1 MQQETARLSD
11 FDFVLPDDRIASHPP
26 KDRPSARLL
35 CINRQTGEWTHKT
48 FRGITDYF
56 SAGDVLV
63 LNNTKVRPSRIFGK
77 KASGGK
83 AEALLLKETGLNE
96 WRVLLRP
103 GARIK
108 KGAMLEFS
116 EGEISIQAEVLDD
129 STPHSAE
136 RHLRFSGDSVKE
148 KLAAIGHMPL
158 PPYIDRPDTAEDRE
172 DYQTVF
178 ARQEGAVA
186 SPTAGLHFDEAL
198 LKKIEEKGVEIVYVT
213 LHTGYGTFQSIS
225 EEDLTKHR
233 MYSEEYEITPEAA
246 ERINRALKEKR
257 RIIACGT
264 TSVRTLES
272 AIVQGASS
280 ENLSPEV
287 KAGSGETRL
296 FVYPPYE
303 FKAVN
308 AMITNFHLPK
318 SSLLLLVGA
327 FLGVDKMFRV
337 YEEAIRQNYKF
348 YSYGDAM
355 FVF

>member
-1 MQQETARLSD
+1 MQQSAVRLSD
-11 FDFVLPDDRIASHPP
+11 FDYILPPELISYHPP
-26 KDRPSARLL
+26 KDRPSAKLL
-35 CINRQTGEWTHKT
+35 AVSRKTGEWEHKT
-48 FRGITDYF
+48 FRDIVNYF
-56 SAGDVLV
+56 KSGDVLV

-77 KASGGK
+77 KESGGK
-83 AEALLLKETGLNE
+83 AEALLLKETGPDE
-96 WRVLLRP
+96 WKVLLRP

-116 EGEISIQAEVLDD
+116 EGGTSLKAEVMSD
-129 STPHSAE
+129 STPGSAE
-136 RHLRFSGDSVKE
+136 RILKFSGGGVKE

-158 PPYIDRPDTAEDRE
+158 PPYIDRPDTPQDRE

-178 ARQEGAVA
+178 AEKEGAVA

-198 LKKIEEKGVEIVYVT
+198 LKEIEQKGVEIVYVT

-225 EEDLTKHR
+225 EEDLAKHK
-233 MYSEEYEITPEAA
+233 MFSEEYEVTGEAA
-246 ERINRALKEKR
+246 ASINRALKEKR

-264 TSVRTLES
+264 TSVRTVES
-272 AIVQGASS
+272 AAGPDG
-280 ENLSPEV
+280 LL
-287 KAGSGETRL
+287 KAGRGETNL

-303 FKAVN
+303 FKAVG

-327 FLGVDKMFRV
+327 FLGVDKMFRA
-337 YEEAIRQNYKF
+337 YDEAIKRGYKF

-355 FVF
+355 FVS